1 MLSLKRA
8 RLATIGLSL
17 LVLGGCG
24 RRLEERECASLLD
37 HYVEL
42 LLRDDRPG
50 ASAGE
55 LLRLQQEARK
65 KAEHDPA
72 FHECSERVSRR
83 GFDCAMAAQD
93 ANRLEQCLL

>member
-1 MLSLKRA
+1 MRRA
-8 RLATIGLSL
+8 WVVLGAML
-17 LVLGGCG
+17 LVSGCG
-24 RRLEERECASLLD
+24 KRLEVKECDALLD

-55 LLRLQQEARK
+55 ILRLQQEARK
-65 KAEHDPA
+65 KAERDPA
-72 FHECSERVSRR
+72 FHACSDRVSRR
-83 GFDCAMAAQD
+83 SFDCAMAAQD

>member
-1 MLSLKRA
+1 MRRA
-8 RLATIGLSL
+8 RTAALGLSL
-17 LVLGGCG
+17 LGLASCG
-24 RRLEERECASLLD
+24 RRLQQSECDSLLD

-83 GFDCAMAAQD
+83 GFDCAMQAQD
-93 ANRLEQCLL
+93 ANKLEQCLL

>member
-1 MLSLKRA
+1 M
-8 RLATIGLSL
+8 
-17 LVLGGCG
+17 LGGCLVLSG
-24 RRLEERECASLLD
+24 CSKKLEGKECDALLA

-55 LLRLQQEARK
+55 LLRVQQEARK
-65 KAEHDPA
+65 KAERDPA
-72 FHECSERVSRR
+72 FHACSERVSRR
-83 GFDCAMAAQD
+83 SFDCAMAAED

>member
-1 MLSLKRA
+1 M
-8 RLATIGLSL
+8 RLAWAALACGLALS
-17 LVLGGCG
+17 GCG
-24 RRLEERECASLLD
+24 RKLEAKECDALLD

-55 LLRLQQEARK
+55 QLRVQQEARK
-65 KAEHDPA
+65 KAERDPA
-72 FHECSERVSRR
+72 FRQCSERVGRR
-83 GFDCAMAAQD
+83 AFDCAMEAQD

>member
-1 MLSLKRA
+1 MRRA
-8 RLATIGLSL
+8 WLALGLG
-17 LVLGGCG
+17 LVSSGCG
-24 RRLEERECASLLD
+24 KKLEVKECDALLD

-65 KAEHDPA
+65 KAERDPA
-72 FHECSERVSRR
+72 FRACSDRVSRR